1 MAQQEWQ
8 GTVVEKSR
16 GLLDGSNLYR
26 RLVVRLRDGSTLEVR
41 VNRSLWNSLE
51 PGDSVSKQA
60 GADPAKD

>member
-1 MAQQEWQ
+1 MAQREWQ

-16 GLLDGSNLYR
+16 GLLDGANLYR
-26 RLVVRLRDGSTLEVR
+26 RLVVRLDDGSTIKVR

-60 GADPAKD
+60 GADPTKD